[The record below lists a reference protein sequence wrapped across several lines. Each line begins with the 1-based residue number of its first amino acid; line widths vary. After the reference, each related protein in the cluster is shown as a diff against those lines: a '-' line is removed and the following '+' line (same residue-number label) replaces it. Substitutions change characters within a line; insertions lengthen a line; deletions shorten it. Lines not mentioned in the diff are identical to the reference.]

1 MDPAGRYAPRAGHV
15 RILFTLVVLLPAVSG
30 CTSVRDYFH
39 NGFKVGPSY
48 GPPQTDVAKHWIDAA
63 DPRMRSESPDLSHWW
78 TAFNDRVLN
87 DLICDAYRQNLTL
100 KEAGMRVLEARAQL
114 AIARGNFF
122 PQTQTVTGGYQRE
135 GTAVTPNT
143 PIPPGASRFFNN
155 FNFGFNLAWQLD
167 FWGQFRRAIEAADD
181 SLCSSVEAYDAALVT
196 LLGDVAT
203 AYIQVRQA
211 QQEIE
216 VVKANAKLQR
226 GVVEIIKV
234 RLAAGTVTDLDVA
247 QAETALSQLESQIP
261 QFEITR
267 RQAENQLCV
276 LMGMPTVSL
285 RERLGA
291 APIPAVAPEVVV
303 GVPAELLCR
312 RPDVRQAQYDAAAQA
327 EQIGIAAAQF
337 YPAISLTGTLSY
349 DAAKFSDLF
358 RSTAMGGSVGPSFQ
372 WSILNYGRILGNFHY
387 QDAKFRELLLAYCNA
402 VLTAHQEAENGI
414 VTFLEAQ
421 QKEKVLAQ
429 GEVAAEKAVEIV
441 IEQYR
446 VGQKGVD
453 FNRVATI
460 EQALAQQQDLLAQS
474 RGQIA
479 LGLVQ
484 TYQALGGGWQIRL
497 APQEGRAETLPP
509 TAAKPAEM
517 IPAPVAPELF
527 GPPAAGVA
535 PPDRKAPPG
544 IPEPVVAPAPV
555 PVPDLKPDRKPLP

>member
-1 MDPAGRYAPRAGHV
+1 
-15 RILFTLVVLLPAVSG
+15 
-30 CTSVRDYFH
+30 
-39 NGFKVGPSY
+39 
-48 GPPQTDVAKHWIDAA
+48 
-63 DPRMRSESPDLSHWW
+63 
-78 TAFNDRVLN
+78 LN
-87 DLICDAYRQNLTL
+87 VQ
-100 KEAGMRVLEARAQL
+100 
-114 AIARGNFF
+114 
-122 PQTQTVTGGYQRE
+122 
-135 GTAVTPNT
+135 
-143 PIPPGASRFFNN
+143 
-155 FNFGFNLAWQLD
+155 
-167 FWGQFRRAIEAADD
+167 
-181 SLCSSVEAYDAALVT
+181 
-196 LLGDVAT
+196 
-203 AYIQVRQA
+203 IQ
-211 QQEIE
+211 
-216 VVKANAKLQR
+216 
-226 GVVEIIKV
+226 
-234 RLAAGTVTDLDVA
+234 
-247 QAETALSQLESQIP
+247 

-276 LMGMPTVSL
+276 LMGMPTTSL
-285 RERLGA
+285 RERLGT
-291 APIPAVAPEVVV
+291 APIPQPGPEVVV
-303 GVPAELLCR
+303 GIPAELLCR

-497 APQEGRAETLPP
+497 APQEGRAEALPP
-509 TAAKPAEM
+509 AAAKPAEM
-517 IPAPVAPELF
+517 IQLPAVPSELF
-527 GPPAAGVA
+527 GVPAPAAGVA
-535 PPDRKAPPG
+535 PPDRKPLPA
-544 IPEPVVAPAPV
+544 IPEPVVAPAPI